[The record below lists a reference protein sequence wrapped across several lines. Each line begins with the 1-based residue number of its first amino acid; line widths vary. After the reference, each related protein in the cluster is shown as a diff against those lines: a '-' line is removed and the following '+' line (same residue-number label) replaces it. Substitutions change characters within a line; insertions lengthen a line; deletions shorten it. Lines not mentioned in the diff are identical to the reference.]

1 MVLHIGA
8 GDQQWRDVLAWEMM
22 VGEGHMNDLRL
33 LACFALIL
41 FCLTG
46 CNKSEPASPIV
57 QKVEAAGSGPLAG
70 IPQDGMEQWLRQH
83 RDVAK
88 EVDGMCAPVRQGA
101 KADWGNT
108 TEGRLCAAARQVAF
122 FTAPPAVTNSGKTYA
137 PGK

>member
-1 MVLHIGA
+1 MT
-8 GDQQWRDVLAWEMM
+8 
-22 VGEGHMNDLRL
+22 DLRL
-33 LACFALIL
+33 LAGFALIL

-46 CNKSEPASPIV
+46 CNKSESASPIV

-70 IPQDGMEQWLRQH
+70 VPQDGMEQWLRQH

-88 EVDGMCAPVRQGA
+88 EVDGMCAPVRQNA

-108 TEGRLCAAARQVAF
+108 TEGRLCGAARQVAF